1 MIRKEVLIS
10 GFGGQGV
17 VKAGRILG
25 YAAVLAGLRA
35 TMLVSHGTE
44 TRGGYVRSQVVISPE
59 AIDSPVA
66 EQPDVFCAL
75 SQAAYTRFRS
85 LADKGLIIYD
95 DGLVVPDLSR
105 GGAHLALPARELA
118 IARAGSELCANL
130 VALGAA
136 LRRLP
141 LVPLECGLQSVR
153 EIFPRQG
160 EATARALDTGYRF
173 IPADHPGSAD
183 PGQRASGKGGRAIPP
198 NRRSC

>member
-1 MIRKEVLIS
+1 MTRKEVLIS

-44 TRGGYVRSQVVISPE
+44 TRGGYVRSQVVICDE

-75 SQAAYTRFRS
+75 SQAAYTRFHA
-85 LADKGLIIYD
+85 LADKGLVIYD
-95 DGLVVPDLSR
+95 DGLVAPDLSR

-118 IARAGSELCANL
+118 RGQAGSELAANL

-136 LRRLP
+136 LCRLP
-141 LVPLECGLQSVR
+141 LIPLEYGLQSVR
-153 EIFPRQG
+153 EVLPRQ
-160 EATARALDTGYRF
+160 EKVNARALEIGYRF
-173 IPADHPGSAD
+173 AAAGSTPPAARTPADE
-183 PGQRASGKGGRAIPP
+183 
-198 NRRSC
+198 RRKKEEA